1 MAGQNKGKELGMKI
15 LVIEDEDKVAS
26 FMQMGL
32 EKSGY
37 EVDLA
42 ADGAEGY
49 DKFRAVDCDLVLL
62 DLILPKMSGWDL
74 IPLMR
79 EQKPSIPIIAVTA
92 RAEIEDRVHGLN
104 LGCDDYLVKPF
115 SLEELLARIKAVL
128 RRGDLGAAQLRIE
141 DLVLD
146 PLKRRVVRGDKPIAL
161 SNKAYLLLEYLLRN
175 KGKVVTRSMVLE
187 NAWNTK
193 FNDFTNVVDVYINY
207 LRNKIDK
214 GFDTKLIHTVRGVG
228 YMLKS

>member
-1 MAGQNKGKELGMKI
+1 MKI

-26 FMQMGL
+26 FVRMGL

-42 ADGAEGY
+42 ADGTEGY
-49 DKFRAVDCDLVLL
+49 DKFSAVDYDLILL

-79 EQKPSIPIIAVTA
+79 ERKPSIPIIAVTA
-92 RAEIEDRVHGLN
+92 RTDVEDRVHGLN

-115 SLEELLARIKAVL
+115 SLDELLARIQAVL
-128 RRGDLGAAQLRIE
+128 RRGEFGVAPLRVE

-146 PLKRRVVRGDKPIAL
+146 PLKRKVVRGGKPIAL

-187 NAWNTK
+187 NAWSTNV
-193 FNDFTNVVDVYINY
+193 NDFTNVVDVYINY
-207 LRNKIDK
+207 LRNKVDK
-214 GFDTKLIHTVRGVG
+214 GFDTKLIHTVRGAG
-228 YMLKS
+228 YMLKN